1 MYLNDICVRNEF
13 YESIGMNTR
22 KYVDE
27 VLRETNRDA
36 AKAFPVIIDME
47 NPKFWGCLKKC
58 EENNDKLVAIDE
70 SKSPEWLKKIQKLPY
85 LVNNGVQFLT
95 MYLQPSIPAPKN
107 VVL

>member
-1 MYLNDICVRNEF
+1 
-13 YESIGMNTR
+13 
-22 KYVDE
+22 
-27 VLRETNRDA
+27 LRETNRDA

>member
-1 MYLNDICVRNEF
+1 
-13 YESIGMNTR
+13 
-22 KYVDE
+22 
-27 VLRETNRDA
+27 
-36 AKAFPVIIDME
+36 
-47 NPKFWGCLKKC
+47 LKKC